1 MRTFRV
7 PTSRKIRGFTFVEL
21 VIVVL
26 LLSILLTF
34 ASVNW
39 GGTTKKGKDALKEH
53 FSIDIAMIREEA
65 IEHYENRLIEFDL
78 STGAAR
84 VGWLD
89 QKTGFTP
96 IRDLPLQEGF
106 QVREAIINGERFS
119 QGKCYM
125 TFYGGGMVDR
135 AVLHFEGGDQRYSL
149 LINPLTA
156 RVTDENGYV
165 EEVSVPQGGNN
176 PP

>member
-7 PTSRKIRGFTFVEL
+7 PISRRIRGFTLVEL
-21 VIVVL
+21 IVVVF

-39 GGTTKKGKDALKEH
+39 SGTTKKGRDALKEH
-53 FSIDIAMIREEA
+53 FSIDVAMIREEA
-65 IEHYENRLIEFDL
+65 VENYENRVVEFDL
-78 STGAAR
+78 ATGAVR
-84 VGWLD
+84 VGWID

-96 IRDLPLQEGF
+96 IRDLRLQEGYE
-106 QVREAIINGERFS
+106 VREAIINGERFS
-119 QGKCYM
+119 QGKCSM
-125 TFYGGGMVDR
+125 TFYAGGMVDR
-135 AVLHFEGGDQRYSL
+135 AVLHFEGGQERYSL
-149 LINPLTA
+149 LVNPLTA